1 MAPSGH
7 LSRAHPRLR
16 DAIVFDLYGTLFDV
30 SSVADTCERLFPGRG
45 NQLSQLFREKQI
57 EYTWRASLTNH
68 YSNFEAIT
76 ERAIRFVLENLGLDY
91 NGGVLES
98 LQSAYLELKPFEE
111 VPEALKLM
119 KGRATLAILSNG
131 TQKTIRAVLARSSM
145 LSLFDKIIS
154 VDLVRTYKPSPKVYA
169 LAPRI
174 LRVPKS
180 KILFVSSNSWDAAG
194 AKAFGLKVAWI
205 NRKGQRAF
213 DGLGYRPDFEIPDL
227 AALVSSLRK

>member
-131 TQKTIRAVLARSSM
+131 TQKTIRSVLARSSM

>member
-1 MAPSGH
+1 M
-7 LSRAHPRLR
+7 R

-119 KGRATLAILSNG
+119 KGRAILAILSNG